1 MAGEHGS
8 DSDRPYEVG
17 YGKPPKNTR
26 FQPGRSGN
34 PRGRPK
40 GRASLAKIVE
50 KQLYRPMA
58 VKVEGKSERLPALDV
73 AIMRLMQHV
82 LQAPPGKAISS
93 LKFLLA
99 NLPETPEAGNFDYSK
114 LSLEELHQLE
124 ALCAKASGVP
134 SEYMPETEIED
145 EDQS

>member
-58 VKVEGKSERLPALDV
+58 VKVEGKLERLPALDV
-73 AIMRLMQHV
+73 AIMRLMQHA
-82 LQAPPGKAISS
+82 LQGPPGKAIDV
-93 LKFLLA
+93 LKFFFA
-99 NLPETPEAGNFDYSK
+99 NAPEAPAGDTFEYHRLTD
-114 LSLEELHQLE
+114 EELHQLE
-124 ALCAKASGVP
+124 VLCAKASGVP
-134 SEYMPETEIED
+134 SEGMPETEIED
-145 EDQS
+145 EYQS